1 MKHTHELIVE
11 ETSAYNVVLDLAGLI
26 PGLGEFADAANVIDY
41 ARKGDYLFAALSLI
55 SLVPVVG
62 DAVGKG
68 GKLAVWFTKAFP
80 KGSKLAGKHGP
91 KIIKKINEAKD
102 LIKKNKG
109 TIDKV
114 FDEVEKNEKFED
126 LKPHLSKIKEA
137 LNAFVSDDS
146 DAGDNVSETIIRI
159 LVREQLQIMKI
170 TKRQLRKLI
179 REQLE
184 DEQHGTK
191 QKIMQLFISNADH
204 GISIAQALPAGDMDQ
219 QFIDNMIELRDTA
232 IELLEFIRSPEGPAR
247 YASDADNNRARVS
260 VLYKQWHKAY
270 LDVTT
275 RSQLF
280 SDDVE
285 ESIREF
291 KDLFSDATYRA
302 YDQRQRIG
310 GWKTSAWRSTF
321 DELAEWAGVT

>member
-170 TKRQLRKLI
+170 TKRQLRRII

-184 DEQHGTK
+184 DEQ
-191 QKIMQLFISNADH
+191 D
-204 GISIAQALPAGDMDQ
+204 
-219 QFIDNMIELRDTA
+219 DT
-232 IELLEFIRSPEGPAR
+232 LG
-247 YASDADNNRARVS
+247 
-260 VLYKQWHKAY
+260 
-270 LDVTT
+270 LDK
-275 RSQLF
+275 
-280 SDDVE
+280 
-285 ESIREF
+285 IREA
-291 KDLFSDATYRA
+291 LF
-302 YDQRQRIG
+302 QR
-310 GWKTSAWRSTF
+310 
-321 DELAEWAGVT
+321 